1 MTTKTFASKISLVET
16 LRNSANKGDFDLFKS
31 FLKDDL
37 ILKVGAT
44 DEIRSPESAVEF
56 FIDMNSHKI
65 QLTGL
70 EVKDSWEMKDVVIV
84 EYFMKGNRVSD
95 HKYFEFP
102 CVDIYHFQQE
112 KIYEWHVYPMY
123 EAFVN
128 K

>member
-1 MTTKTFASKISLVET
+1 MTTKVFESKLSLVET
-16 LRNSANKGDFDLFKS
+16 LRNSAIEGNFDLFKS

-37 ILKVGAT
+37 LLKVGAT
-44 DEIRSPESAVEF
+44 DEIRDPESAIDF
-56 FIDMNSHKI
+56 FIDMTSNKI

-70 EVKDSWEMKDVVIV
+70 EVKDSWELKDVVIV
-84 EYFMKGNRVSD
+84 EYYMKGQRASD
-95 HKYFEFP
+95 RKYFEFP

-112 KIYEWHVYPMY
+112 KISEWHVYPMY